1 MDEIT
6 LTYRAW
12 RRIDPR
18 YRNMMGGV
26 PVAVVDDDGELV
38 LVRVRFER
46 QQHHLAQPCAAQLD
60 LFAGERRS
68 AT

>member
-12 RRIDPR
+12 KRIDPR
-18 YRNMMGGV
+18 YRSIFGGA
-26 PVAVVDDDGELV
+26 PVALVYDDGVLV

-46 QQHHLAQPCAAQLD
+46 SERSAPVARCPGQLE
-60 LFAGERRS
+60 LVPRRS
-68 AT
+68 AA